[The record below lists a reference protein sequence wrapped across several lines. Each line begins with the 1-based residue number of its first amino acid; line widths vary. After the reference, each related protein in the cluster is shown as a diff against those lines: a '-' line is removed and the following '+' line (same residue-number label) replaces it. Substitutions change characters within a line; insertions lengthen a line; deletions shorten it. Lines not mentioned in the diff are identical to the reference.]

1 MGLHHLQRRRRAQ
14 RPPSKIKKP
23 WGCEKGEGAYYNPD
37 PLYQL
42 IGRVNKAKVKI
53 DGCEVTGLIDLGANI
68 SSILKSFA
76 EKLGLPCRQLQQLL
90 EIEGSRGIDVP
101 YLGYTE
107 VNFQVPGVKALNK
120 DILVVIQ
127 NDSAYSSWVPIT
139 LGTLHIDM
147 VIEKATSEEL
157 QNLRKEWKTGVLGTK
172 VEARQAKLEGKI
184 PPMIDQVD
192 HEMKLSWNMT
202 IHPRKAVKSTGV
214 V

>member
-1 MGLHHLQRRRRAQ
+1 M
-14 RPPSKIKKP
+14 
-23 WGCEKGEGAYYNPD
+23 
-37 PLYQL
+37 
-42 IGRVNKAKVKI
+42 
-53 DGCEVTGLIDLGANI
+53 
-68 SSILKSFA
+68 
-76 EKLGLPCRQLQQLL
+76 L
-90 EIEGSRGIDVP
+90 EIEGSGGIDVP

-107 VNFQVPGVKALNK
+107 VNFQVPGVKALNE

-127 NDSAYSSWVPIT
+127 NDNAYSNWVPIT

-157 QNLRKEWKTGVLGTK
+157 QNLGKEWKTGVLGAK

-192 HEMKLSWNMT
+192 HEIKLSQNVT